1 MNWLRGLLPASLV
14 GPRPIPLKALRR
26 MDAETL
32 LRRSRAMASAVYVGD
47 RTVLCR
53 MLSRYR
59 LYVASD
65 DVGFG
70 VHVMLDGLWE
80 GWLTAFMARRIQPGM
95 RIVDA
100 GANHGYY
107 ALLFAHLTGP
117 EGRVAAIEPNPRLA
131 SLMRRS
137 LYANGFQTR
146 VTLFEQAAGAED
158 GAVLHLSVPDHEP
171 KNGHLVGE
179 AAPGTV
185 AVQSARL
192 ETLLADWPRVDFMKV
207 DVEGHEEAF
216 LDGAWAI
223 IQRDRPMLVLEF
235 NALRSADPAGLLDR
249 LEAVY
254 GRISVIGRDSRA
266 APADRTRL
274 LDTRRVD
281 DWMLFLE
288 P

>member
-1 MNWLRGLLPASLV
+1 
-14 GPRPIPLKALRR
+14 

-53 MLSRYR
+53 VLSRYR

-80 GWLTAFMARRIQPGM
+80 GWLTAFMARRITPGM

-107 ALLFAHLTGP
+107 TLLFAHLTGS

-131 SLMRRS
+131 GLMRRS

-146 VTLFEQAAGAED
+146 VELFEKAAGSED

-185 AVQSARL
+185 AVETARL

-266 APADRTRL
+266 TPADRMRL